1 MAAFSCLEAVRL
13 RSSTQKKI
21 FMNLLSR
28 LLCPYTYLLS
38 TWYNLNI
45 SATWSRVMN
54 PVSLGSRSYKR
65 CVNQLISKNLTKS
78 SHQIF
83 HSISRFSSA
92 PSSGASHGMPSLLC
106 VFLSCV
112 WEMFKVKCDTFPV
125 NMTPLPMCN
134 SMLTTRSAHNSG
146 LDIDKP
152 SH

>member
-1 MAAFSCLEAVRL
+1 
-13 RSSTQKKI
+13 
-21 FMNLLSR
+21 
-28 LLCPYTYLLS
+28 
-38 TWYNLNI
+38 
-45 SATWSRVMN
+45 MN

-125 NMTPLPMCN
+125 NMTPLLMCN

-152 SH
+152 SHWLGHCPHCPNVWSRGYKGNAHTENSKARPGLVLLYLNILVFQLR